1 MKGQIGTS
9 KEVIIQADCVHCLLK
24 WSLLLRTGRWRWM
37 MHWATLS
44 DLVIGALPR
53 LMDCWEPTNHHLPR
67 GWPEEYDSSRY
78 NSSAVRADYWQ
89 NDNGTEDK
97 RRPGNICWIDIVMSM
112 ILHERRDSQRIDA
125 VFDVYRDNS
134 NKNPERERREARK
147 AHKFRNI
154 KADHKIHQ
162 WRKFLSNS
170 KSKSLLIK
178 FSSEEWQNERKD
190 NLCNDRGLLL
200 WILLIGVTARD

>member
-1 MKGQIGTS
+1 
-9 KEVIIQADCVHCLLK
+9 
-24 WSLLLRTGRWRWM
+24 
-37 MHWATLS
+37 
-44 DLVIGALPR
+44 
-53 LMDCWEPTNHHLPR
+53 
-67 GWPEEYDSSRY
+67 
-78 NSSAVRADYWQ
+78 
-89 NDNGTEDK
+89 
-97 RRPGNICWIDIVMSM
+97 M

-200 WILLIGVTARD
+200 